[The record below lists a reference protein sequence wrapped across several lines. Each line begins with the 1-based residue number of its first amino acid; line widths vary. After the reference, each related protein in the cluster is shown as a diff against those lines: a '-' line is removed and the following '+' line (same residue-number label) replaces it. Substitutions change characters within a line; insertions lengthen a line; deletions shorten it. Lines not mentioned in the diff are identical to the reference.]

1 MKMNET
7 DDNDDGSMHED
18 VYARKLSNVPAC
30 GREKVLC
37 QAVGCE
43 AVADI
48 KYRREIR

>member
-1 MKMNET
+1 MNE
-7 DDNDDGSMHED
+7 NDDDDDGWMHNED